1 MGVTRVWLA
10 VAVMLMAPVSG
21 CLSSNDGGSG
31 SIDENWIDPVTE
43 IEDANHSHNDLLAH
57 RLSTSNAKLID
68 YHNLNC
74 DGEVYPP
81 PELDNTA
88 GRPCYD
94 EWKNVGPT
102 PGDNSEIAIEGN
114 FDEDCEIYADGSGG

>member
-1 MGVTRVWLA
+1 MAVTRAWLL
-10 VAVMLMAPVSG
+10 VAIMVLAPFSG
-21 CLSSNDGGSG
+21 CLSSEEGGNVVGGS
-31 SIDENWIDPVTE
+31 DWVDPVME

-57 RLSTSNAKLID
+57 RLSTANAKLID

-94 EWKNVGPT
+94 DWKNVGPT
-102 PGDNSEIAIEGN
+102 PGAVSYTHLKQPTILLV
-114 FDEDCEIYADGSGG
+114 

>member
-10 VAVMLMAPVSG
+10 VAVMLIAPVSG
-21 CLSSNDGGSG
+21 CLSSNDGGGG
-31 SIDENWIDPVTE
+31 SADEKWIDPVME
-43 IEDANHSHNDLLAH
+43 VEDANHSHNDLLAH

-88 GRPCYD
+88 VRPCYD
-94 EWKNVGPT
+94 EWKLVGPT
-102 PGDNSEIAIEGN
+102 P
-114 FDEDCEIYADGSGG
+114 

>member
-1 MGVTRVWLA
+1 MVQLRVWLIIG
-10 VAVMLMAPVSG
+10 LMALAPVSG
-21 CLSSNDGGSG
+21 CLSPAGGGSEGG
-31 SIDENWIDPVTE
+31 SEKWIDPVME
-43 IEDANHSHNDLLAH
+43 VEDANHSHNDLLAH

-88 GRPCYD
+88 GRP
-94 EWKNVGPT
+94 
-102 PGDNSEIAIEGN
+102 
-114 FDEDCEIYADGSGG
+114 